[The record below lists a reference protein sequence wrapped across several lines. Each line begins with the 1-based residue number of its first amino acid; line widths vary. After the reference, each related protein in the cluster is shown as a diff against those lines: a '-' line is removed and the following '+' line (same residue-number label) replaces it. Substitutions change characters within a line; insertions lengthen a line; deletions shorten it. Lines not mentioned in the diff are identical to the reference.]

1 MTDSTLALAQSYI
14 QENSGALAAVLPYW
28 PIWAA
33 AQFASTAEDKALLQF
48 VHIHRPDELDYQI
61 EATDGHRAFR
71 YRIPAWVNGMPS
83 LWRIPDEG
91 LLLAA
96 KPLKKAV
103 TTAKMLTVSEDLRAS
118 FHGGKKDALAE
129 LSSVNLAGTFGVN
142 AASTSCKYH
151 TFPNINQLWP
161 EDFSNQPKAKF
172 AFNARYLK
180 EWFTVVDKLSH
191 NGVTAVRC
199 NAPITPFVFDCS
211 YVPRIGEHLPNP
223 MLQLLLMPVQI
234 RD

>member
-14 QENSGALAAVLPYW
+14 QENSSELAAVLPYW

-33 AQFASTAEDKALLQF
+33 AQFASTDEAKQLLQF
-48 VHIHRPDELDYQI
+48 VHIFRPDEFDYQI
-61 EATDGHRAFR
+61 ESTDGHRAFR

-83 LWRIPDEG
+83 LWRIPDDG
-91 LLLAA
+91 LLLLA

-103 TTAKMLTVSEDLRAS
+103 NYSKMLTVSEDLRVS
-118 FHGGKKDALAE
+118 FHGGKKE
-129 LSSVNLAGTFGVN
+129 LLDEMSSINLPTNFGVS
-142 AASTSCKYH
+142 AASTSCKYY

-161 EDFSNQPKAKF
+161 ENFSNEPKAKF

-180 EWFTVVDKLSH
+180 EWFTVVDKLSD

-199 NAPITPFVFDCS
+199 NAPTTPFVFDCS
-211 YVPRIGEHLPNP
+211 YESRIGEHLRHPKLE
-223 MLQLLLMPVQI
+223 MLLMPVQI
-234 RD
+234 RA